1 LLQLV
6 RSGGHGGRSLL
17 RIEAINPIQALGQHN
32 MIEKILLADVGRGS
46 SEKMLQALI
55 QIPYLQRAQVTLLHV
70 VSTQTSET
78 EMAIKRA
85 EGQALMEHAI
95 LNLNLD
101 PNKTTTMI
109 REGDP
114 KGVVCAVAEELDTDL
129 IIMGSRGLRRLQSI
143 LSNSVSQYVFQ
154 LSSKP
159 MLLVKDDVFVREIQ
173 HISVAVDK
181 SEASKQS
188 LELAIF
194 LLRDIPDSTLNLI
207 RVDATAKAE
216 LVGNAAAQ
224 DPVLAEAAGQAD
236 RDKINTR
243 CFLGIGKAT
252 GKTLCRLADSA
263 KTDLLILGSPDRRPS
278 IAKNLPDLDR
288 LLGNSLS
295 DYVRVNANCPVLLA
309 RTLS

>member
-1 LLQLV
+1 
-6 RSGGHGGRSLL
+6 
-17 RIEAINPIQALGQHN
+17 

-78 EMAIKRA
+78 EMALKRA
-85 EGQALMEHAI
+85 EGQTLMEHAI

-154 LSSKP
+154 LSPKP

-173 HISVAVDK
+173 HITVAVDK

-207 RVDATAKAE
+207 RVDA
-216 LVGNAAAQ
+216 
-224 DPVLAEAAGQAD
+224 
-236 RDKINTR
+236 TR

>member
-1 LLQLV
+1 
-6 RSGGHGGRSLL
+6 
-17 RIEAINPIQALGQHN
+17 

-46 SEKMLQALI
+46 SEKMLLALM

-78 EMAIKRA
+78 EMALKRA
-85 EGQALMEHAI
+85 EGQTLMEHAI

-101 PNKTTTMI
+101 PSKTLTMI

-143 LSNSVSQYVFQ
+143 VSNSVSQYVFQ

-159 MLLVKDDVFVREIQ
+159 MLLVKDDVFVREIE
-173 HISVAVDK
+173 HIAVAIDA
-181 SEASKQS
+181 SEASKQC
-188 LELAIF
+188 LELALF
-194 LLRDIPDSTLNLI
+194 LLRDMPNSTLNLI
-207 RVDATAKAE
+207 RVDPNAAE
-216 LVGNAAAQ
+216 ELIGNAAAQ
-224 DPVLAEAAGQAD
+224 DPLIAEAIKQAV
-236 RDKINTR
+236 RFNVNTR
-243 CFLGIGKAT
+243 GFVGTGKNIGKAI
-252 GKTLCRLADSA
+252 CRLAAST

-278 IAKNLPDLDR
+278 IAKNMPDLDR

>member
-1 LLQLV
+1 
-6 RSGGHGGRSLL
+6 
-17 RIEAINPIQALGQHN
+17 

-46 SEKMLQALI
+46 SEKMLQALM

-78 EMAIKRA
+78 EMAAKRA
-85 EGQALMEHAI
+85 DGQTLMEHAI

-101 PNKTTTMI
+101 PSKTTTMT

-114 KGVVCAVAEELDTDL
+114 KAVVCAVAEELDTDL

-159 MLLVKDDVFVREIQ
+159 MLLVKDDVFVREIE
-173 HISVAVDK
+173 HISVAIDA
-181 SEASKQS
+181 SAASKES
-188 LELAIF
+188 LELALF
-194 LLRDIPDSTLNLI
+194 LLRDLPDSTLNLL
-207 RVDATAKAE
+207 RVDPNAPE
-216 LVGNAAAQ
+216 DLIGNAAAQ
-224 DPVLAEAAGQAD
+224 DPLIAAAIQQAS
-236 RDKINTR
+236 RFNVNARGFVGTGKN
-243 CFLGIGKAT
+243 IGKAI
-252 GKTLCRLADSA
+252 CRLAASA

-278 IAKNLPDLDR
+278 IAKNMPDLDR

-295 DYVRVNANCPVLLA
+295 DYVRVNATCPVLLT
-309 RTLS
+309 RTLN

>member
-1 LLQLV
+1 
-6 RSGGHGGRSLL
+6 
-17 RIEAINPIQALGQHN
+17 

-70 VSTQTSET
+70 VSTQSSEA

-85 EGQALMEHAI
+85 EGQTLMEHAI

-101 PNKTTTMI
+101 PSKTTTMT

-114 KGVVCAVAEELDTDL
+114 KAVVCAVAEELDTDL

-159 MLLVKDDVFVREIQ
+159 MLLVKDDVFVREIE
-173 HISVAVDK
+173 HISVAIDP
-181 SEASKQS
+181 SEASKQC
-188 LELAIF
+188 LELALF
-194 LLRDIPDSTLNLI
+194 LLRDMPDSTLNLI
-207 RVDATAKAE
+207 RVDPNAAE
-216 LVGNAAAQ
+216 ELIGNAAAQ
-224 DPVLAEAAGQAD
+224 DPLIAAAIKQAA
-236 RDKINTR
+236 RFNVNAGGFVGTGKN
-243 CFLGIGKAT
+243 IGKAI
-252 GKTLCRLADSA
+252 CRLADSA

-278 IAKNLPDLDR
+278 IAKNMPDLDR

-309 RTLS
+309 RTSS

>member
-1 LLQLV
+1 
-6 RSGGHGGRSLL
+6 
-17 RIEAINPIQALGQHN
+17 

-46 SEKMLQALI
+46 SEKMLQALM
-55 QIPYLQRAQVTLLHV
+55 QIPYLQRAHVTLLHV
-70 VSTQTSET
+70 VSAKTSET
-78 EMAIKRA
+78 EMALKRA
-85 EGQALMEHAI
+85 EGQTLMEHAI

-114 KGVVCAVAEELDTDL
+114 KGVVCTVAEELDTDL

-173 HISVAVDK
+173 RITV
-181 SEASKQS
+181 
-188 LELAIF
+188 AIF

-207 RVDATAKAE
+207 RVDPNAAE
-216 LVGNAAAQ
+216 DQIGNAAAQ
-224 DPVLAEAAGQAD
+224 DPLMAAAVKQASHFNV
-236 RDKINTR
+236 NTR
-243 CFLGIGKAT
+243 CFIGTGKNIGKAI
-252 GKTLCRLADSA
+252 CRLADSA

-278 IAKNLPDLDR
+278 IAKNMPDLDR

-295 DYVRVNANCPVLLA
+295 DYVRVNATCPVLLA

>member
-1 LLQLV
+1 
-6 RSGGHGGRSLL
+6 
-17 RIEAINPIQALGQHN
+17 

-46 SEKMLQALI
+46 SEKMLLALM

-78 EMAIKRA
+78 EMALKRA
-85 EGQALMEHAI
+85 EGQTLMEHAI

-101 PNKTTTMI
+101 PSKTLTMI

-143 LSNSVSQYVFQ
+143 VSNSVSQYVFQ

-159 MLLVKDDVFVREIQ
+159 MLLVKDDVFVREIE
-173 HISVAVDK
+173 HIAVAIDA
-181 SEASKQS
+181 SEASKQC
-188 LELAIF
+188 LELALF
-194 LLRDIPDSTLNLI
+194 LLRDMPNSTLNLI
-207 RVDATAKAE
+207 RVDPNASEE
-216 LVGNAAAQ
+216 LIGNAAAQ
-224 DPVLAEAAGQAD
+224 DPLIAEAIKQAV
-236 RDKINTR
+236 RFNVNTR
-243 CFLGIGKAT
+243 GFVGTGKNIGKAI
-252 GKTLCRLADSA
+252 CRLAAST

-278 IAKNLPDLDR
+278 IAKNMPDLDR